1 MSTGNERRYF
11 INSNCFK
18 MTKTETKSTRVNME
32 LTEPE
37 HLVLMNEIKRLR
49 YENALMKQLG
59 TKVGFTTIYFKKLQ
73 RTKAKETA
81 FAFTN
86 GLHEQLFG
94 CVKFS
99 SYNDFLTFN
108 SSNYGRS

>member
-1 MSTGNERRYF
+1 
-11 INSNCFK
+11 
-18 MTKTETKSTRVNME
+18 ME